1 MTSAIG
7 GSVVV
12 NSLFTVA
19 PIVCSG
25 SRIVFYSCFVMQ
37 LMVSFLVLPRK
48 RQLDALLLLCS
59 CRPVFVLLVCCVSS

>member
-25 SRIVFYSCFVMQ
+25 SHTIVCSGSHTIVCSGSHIVFDYCFVMQ

-48 RQLDALLLLCS
+48 RQLDALL
-59 CRPVFVLLVCCVSS
+59 

>member
-1 MTSAIG
+1 MTSVIG

-25 SRIVFYSCFVMQ
+25 SHIVFGPCFLMQ
-37 LMVSFLVLPRK
+37 LMVSFLVLLK
-48 RQLDALLLLCS
+48 KKQLDALLKLCS
-59 CRPVFVLLVCCVSS
+59 CRPVVVLLVCCVSS